1 MRLYAREH
9 ALRVASMWLHNWS
22 GQDPGFCFD
31 PLKNRRVVLSHLD
44 DCGFLYCGRVVQ
56 ALTARLQSCDHKLK

>member
-1 MRLYAREH
+1 ML
-9 ALRVASMWLHNWS
+9 LHNWS